1 MKVSDRDQN
10 VNKVRIIGCVL
21 MNDFLIR
28 KWFTCQ
34 FDHIPMFAAGEGQV
48 NFHQGARW
56 RSASNTLGAGD
67 S

>member
-1 MKVSDRDQN
+1 M
-10 VNKVRIIGCVL
+10 I
-21 MNDFLIR
+21 FLIR